1 MARKKLGEM
10 LVEAGVLSE
19 QKLRMALNEQR
30 RWGGTLGRTLVE
42 TKAISESELV
52 RVLSLQLG
60 LQSVDLDTVQIDPTV
75 LELVPADFAE
85 QHSLIPFAQTME
97 FLDVAMA
104 EPTNIGVVDELRIR
118 TQLTIRPYLTGPK
131 MIERALARHYRRA
144 FGRYLSRRDVSET
157 GEIDAASASSPHLRR
172 QPTGEIDAASA
183 SSPNLRRQP
192 TGEIDAASASPHRRR
207 QPTDEIEAARRQEGL
222 PSGSRPTRQPPLDPS
237 MTPSAAL
244 GQIGPPQ
251 PRTRDAEIDALQE
264 RISTLETLV
273 ERDEEVLRKLLAL
286 LVKKNVATRDEMLEA
301 IR

>member
-104 EPTNIGVVDELRIR
+104 EPTNLGVIDELRIR

-157 GEIDAASASSPHLRR
+157 GEIDAASASSPNLRR

-183 SSPNLRRQP
+183 SSP
-192 TGEIDAASASPHRRR
+192 HRRR
-207 QPTDEIEAARRQEGL
+207 QPTGEIEAARRQEGL